1 VAEVRVPEASAA
13 AAVVADEPAGPGDS
27 SAVSSAADS
36 GAGAPRA
43 RRAAPNWPGLL
54 FALAVIGLWQVAVSS
69 GMLQLRFLP
78 APSTI
83 AMDAWG
89 LLVEGRLIPDFLH
102 TLWSAIQGW
111 VLGGL
116 MGVCIGVWL
125 GFSAWSWRLGMST
138 VDFLRAIPAICFVPV
153 AALLLGFSLQM
164 ELLVTTY
171 AALWPTLVNTI
182 EGVRKTSSMHRETGR
197 MLHLS
202 RTRQALSIS
211 LPSAAGSILV
221 GLRLSL
227 ALSLMLAVVAE
238 MVGNP
243 AGMGY
248 SLVMTQQA
256 LETGQMF
263 AYIIV
268 IGLTGLL
275 LNAGFNAVV
284 KRVFPGIV
292 ANLKEDV

>member
-1 VAEVRVPEASAA
+1 MAEARASQGPVASRPATEEPVPDAAPVARSAGVRGASA
-13 AAVVADEPAGPGDS
+13 
-27 SAVSSAADS
+27 
-36 GAGAPRA
+36 PRV
-43 RRAAPNWPGLL
+43 RRGAPNWPGLL
-54 FALAVIGLWQVAVSS
+54 FAFAIVAAWEVAVSS
-69 GMLQLRFLP
+69 GLLQLRFLP

-83 AMDAWG
+83 ALDGWR
-89 LLVEGRLIPDFLH
+89 LLVTGRLIPDFLH

-116 MGVCIGVWL
+116 TGIAIGVWL

-182 EGVRKTSSMHRETGR
+182 EGVRKTSSMHHETGR

-202 RTRQALSIS
+202 RARQAFSIS

-227 ALSLMLAVVAE
+227 ALALMLAVVAE

-248 SLVMTQQA
+248 GLVMTQQA

-275 LNAGFNAVV
+275 LNAGFNAAV
-284 KRVFPGIV
+284 KRAFPGIV